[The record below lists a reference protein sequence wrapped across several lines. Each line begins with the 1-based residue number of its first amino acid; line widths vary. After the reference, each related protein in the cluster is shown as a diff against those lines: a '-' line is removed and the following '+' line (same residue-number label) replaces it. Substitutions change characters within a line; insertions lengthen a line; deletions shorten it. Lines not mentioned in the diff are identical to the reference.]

1 MRLPPLNAL
10 RAFEAAARHNG
21 YIAAAEELCVTRG
34 AVSRHIKLLEE
45 HLGVS
50 LFHRNHRGVDLTAAG
65 RQLLPVLTET
75 FARIA
80 REAEQISAMT
90 RDVRII
96 CPPALSI
103 RWLFPRLE
111 QFQAAHPDIRVRLTT
126 EFYSAKGFD
135 GTEYDLGVSVE
146 HVPGRSA
153 EIASM
158 PLFPMVLAPACSP
171 RLLSQQR
178 LTSPADLARMVLLH
192 ETPQRRDWAH
202 WLSHFG
208 VKGVDAS
215 SGPTFPNL
223 DMAARAAVMGSGV
236 VMADLA
242 LCREEL
248 RAGTL
253 VLPFP
258 EMTCVTPQG
267 GYVLIGRRERW
278 DKPHLRAF
286 RDWAASTCAD
296 LAPDLTT

>member
-34 AVSRHIKLLEE
+34 AVSRHIKLLED
-45 HLGVS
+45 HLGVT
-50 LFHRNHRGVDLTAAG
+50 LFHRNHRGVELTAAG
-65 RQLLPVLTET
+65 RQLLPVLTEA

-111 QFQAAHPDIRVRLTT
+111 EFQAAHPDIRVRLTT
-126 EFYSAKGFD
+126 EFYGAKGFD
-135 GTEYDLGVSVE
+135 DTQHDLGVSVE
-146 HVPGRSA
+146 HVSGRGA
-153 EIASM
+153 GIASM
-158 PLFPMVLAPACSP
+158 PLFPMVLSPACSP
-171 RLLSQQR
+171 ALLRQR
-178 LTSPADLARMVLLH
+178 PLSAPADLARMTLLH
-192 ETPQRRDWAH
+192 ESPQRRDWAH
-202 WLSHFG
+202 WLSSFG
-208 VKGVDAS
+208 VRGVDAG

-223 DMAARAAVMGSGV
+223 DMAARAATMGAGV

-242 LCREEL
+242 LCQEEL

-258 EMTCVTPQG
+258 EMTCTTPQG
-267 GYVLIGRRERW
+267 GYVLLGARARW
-278 DKPHLRAF
+278 DEPHLRAF
-286 RDWAASTCAD
+286 RDWAASSSAD
-296 LAPDLTT
+296 LVAGMGA

>member
-45 HLGVS
+45 HLGVA

-65 RQLLPVLTET
+65 RQLLPVLTEA
-75 FARIA
+75 FARIG
-80 REAEQISAMT
+80 REAEQISSMT
-90 RDVRII
+90 QDIRII

-111 QFQAAHPDIRVRLTT
+111 NFQAAHPGIRVRMTT
-126 EFYSAKGFD
+126 EFYGAKGFD

-146 HVPGRSA
+146 HVHGRPA
-153 EIASM
+153 GITSM
-158 PLFPMVLAPACSP
+158 PLFPMVLSPACSP
-171 RLLSQQR
+171 ALLRQQSLR
-178 LTSPADLARMVLLH
+178 TPSDLARMVLLH
-192 ETPQRRDWAH
+192 ESPQRRDWAH
-202 WLSHFG
+202 WLASFG
-208 VKGVDAS
+208 IRGIDAA

-223 DMAARAAVMGSGV
+223 DMAARAAAMGSGV

-242 LCREEL
+242 LCHEEL
-248 RAGTL
+248 RNGAL

-267 GYVLIGRRERW
+267 GYVLIGMRDRW
-278 DKPHLRAF
+278 DEPHLRAF
-286 RDWAASTCAD
+286 REWVAQDCAD
-296 LAPDLTT
+296 LMPDLGA